1 MPDKLDKQDGIL
13 TNKIDELES
22 LLTQSGQDAA
32 GLQIPILDDLVDAA
46 DYGDTDDLFALA
58 EDDEPMIDELADR
71 LEQKFYSE
79 LDEIVSILKTN
90 MKENIK
96 QELQEQLKHDPQKK
110 RES

>member
-1 MPDKLDKQDGIL
+1 MPDKPDHQGAIL

-22 LLTQSGQDAA
+22 LLTQTGQDDNA
-32 GLQIPILDDLVDAA
+32 LQIPILDDLVDAA
-46 DYGDTDDLFALA
+46 DYGDTDDLFTLP

-110 RES
+110 TDS

>member
-1 MPDKLDKQDGIL
+1 MPDKPDNQDAVL
-13 TNKIDELES
+13 THKIDELES
-22 LLTQSGQDAA
+22 LLQTQATEDASN
-32 GLQIPILDDLVDAA
+32 LQIPILDELVDDD
-46 DYGDTDDLFALA
+46 DYTDAPDLFDA
-58 EDDEPMIDELADR
+58 DDSEPLIDDLADR

-96 QELQEQLKHDPQKK
+96 QELQEQLKHDPLKK

>member
-1 MPDKLDKQDGIL
+1 MPDKPDQQGAIL

-22 LLTQSGQDAA
+22 LLTQTGQDDSA
-32 GLQIPILDDLVDAA
+32 LQIPILDDLVDAA
-46 DYGDTDDLFALA
+46 DYGDSDDLFALT
-58 EDDEPMIDELADR
+58 DDEPMIDELADR

-110 RES
+110 RDS